1 MHYNKTTREALYC
14 ITVSLYKFFGKIRY
28 QMKNEMNDLY
38 TDEMNASR
46 GFFFK
51 LESLRFSTRRVGRVS
66 PVSS

>member
-38 TDEMNASR
+38 TDEMNASC
-46 GFFFK
+46 GF
-51 LESLRFSTRRVGRVS
+51 SLNWDH
-66 PVSS
+66 